1 MASGLNVQKAA
12 VILMSVRMGSLVTYR
27 DTLVGGVVLACLA
40 FALGA
45 NALGRG
51 RSEVAEGYLLRASFH
66 SAEGLSVGADVRLA
80 GVSVGRVSA
89 QSLGG
94 AGRADIDMIV
104 SNGVSIPLDSAA
116 MIETDGL
123 LGSKYIEIQPGGDD
137 DLLKAG
143 QAFGYTQDSLVLEDL
158 LGRVLEMA
166 RNRQSK
172 VVPPSCPVTRDPGVL
187 PRRGVSSDDEQHTR
201 ATTRMDK
208 REG

>member
-1 MASGLNVQKAA
+1 
-12 VILMSVRMGSLVTYR
+12 MSIRIASLVTYR
-27 DTLVGGVVLACLA
+27 DTLVGGVVLACFA

-45 NALGRG
+45 NALGRS

-89 QSLGG
+89 RSLGG
-94 AGRADIDMIV
+94 AGRADVDLIV

-123 LGSKYIEIQPGGDD
+123 LGSKYVEIQPGGDD
-137 DLLKAG
+137 DFLKAG
-143 QAFGYTQDSLVLEDL
+143 QTFGYTQDSLVLEDL

-172 VVPPSCPVTRDPGVL
+172 VAPLPCPVTRDPGVL
-187 PRRGVSSDDEQHTR
+187 PRQGVSPDDEQHTR
-201 ATTRMDK
+201 AITTRMDK